1 MEQEKEDVYKVTAR
15 ILAKLKA
22 QEESSSGKAALA
34 ALRHSIGKP
43 LGAATDIWPLILE
56 NMPEEFLSHNGK
68 ETKEECAV
76 YAALQLY
83 AVQRQGTR
91 GRFAAEAVQN
101 IGEAL
106 QKIRKGAG
114 QESLD
119 RRFVATISATSFT
132 ALVYQLRQL
141 MKLAKARGALPVNFA
156 ALAKDFYWYQ
166 MGAREKICLRWAEAY
181 YKMDKDKKVESVSK

>member
-1 MEQEKEDVYKVTAR
+1 MEQEKEDVYKVTAK

-43 LGAATDIWPLILE
+43 LGEASDVWPLMLE
-56 NMPEEFLSHNGK
+56 NMPEKFLSHNGV
-68 ETKEECAV
+68 ETKEELAI

-91 GRFAAEAVQN
+91 GKAATESVQN

-106 QKIRKGAG
+106 QKIRKGVG

-119 RRFVATISATSFT
+119 KRFVAVLSATSFT

-141 MKLAKARGALPVNFA
+141 MKLAKAKGALPVNFA

-181 YKMDKDKKVESVSK
+181 YKMDKKNDLESM

>member
-56 NMPEEFLSHNGK
+56 NMPEEFLSHGGS
-68 ETKEECAV
+68 ETKEERAV

-91 GRFAAEAVQN
+91 GRAAAETVQN

-106 QKIRKGAG
+106 RKIRRGAG

-119 RRFVATISATSFT
+119 RRFVATLSATSFT

-181 YKMDKDKKVESVSK
+181 YKMDKKVEAVSE

>member
-56 NMPEEFLSHNGK
+56 NMPEEFLSHGGS
-68 ETKEECAV
+68 ETKEERAV

-91 GRFAAEAVQN
+91 GRAAEETVQKN

-106 QKIRKGAG
+106 RKIRRGAG

-119 RRFVATISATSFT
+119 RRFVATLSATSFT

-166 MGAREKICLRWAEAY
+166 MGAREKVCLRWAEAY
-181 YKMDKDKKVESVSK
+181 YKMDKKVESVSE

>member
-43 LGAATDIWPLILE
+43 LGDAKDIWPLILE
-56 NMPEEFLSHNGK
+56 NMPEGFLSHSGS
-68 ETKEECAV
+68 ETKEERAI

-83 AVQRQGTR
+83 AVQRQGNR
-91 GRFAAEAVQN
+91 GRVATETVQN

-106 QKIRKGAG
+106 QNIRKGVG

-119 RRFVATISATSFT
+119 RRFVATLSATSFT

-141 MKLAKARGALPVNFA
+141 MKLAKAKGALPVNFA

-181 YKMDKDKKVESVSK
+181 YKMDKKNDLESM

>member
-56 NMPEEFLSHNGK
+56 NMPEEFLSHGGS
-68 ETKEECAV
+68 ETKEERAV

-91 GRFAAEAVQN
+91 GRAAAETVQN

-106 QKIRKGAG
+106 RKIRRGAG

-119 RRFVATISATSFT
+119 RRFVATLSATSFT

-181 YKMDKDKKVESVSK
+181 YKMDKKVESVSE

>member
-1 MEQEKEDVYKVTAR
+1 MEQEKEDVYKVTAK

-22 QEESSSGKAALA
+22 QEELSSGKAALA

-43 LGAATDIWPLILE
+43 LGEASDVWPLMLE
-56 NMPEEFLSHNGK
+56 NMPEKFLSHNGV
-68 ETKEECAV
+68 ETKEELAI

-91 GRFAAEAVQN
+91 GKAATESVQN

-106 QKIRKGAG
+106 QKIRKGVG

-119 RRFVATISATSFT
+119 RRFVAALSATSFT
-132 ALVYQLRQL
+132 ALIYQLRQL
-141 MKLAKARGALPVNFA
+141 MKLAKAKGALPVNFA

-181 YKMDKDKKVESVSK
+181 YKMDKKNDLESM

>member
-15 ILAKLKA
+15 ILAKLRA
-22 QEESSSGKAALA
+22 QEELSSGKAALA

-43 LGAATDIWPLILE
+43 LGDVPDIWPLILE
-56 NMPEEFLSHNGK
+56 NMPEGFLSHSGS
-68 ETKEECAV
+68 ETKEERAI

-83 AVQRQGTR
+83 AVQRQGNR
-91 GRFAAEAVQN
+91 GRVATEPVQN

-106 QKIRKGAG
+106 RKIRKGVG

-119 RRFVATISATSFT
+119 RRFVATLSATSFT

-181 YKMDKDKKVESVSK
+181 YKMDKKNDLESM